1 MGGAVSI
8 SVLFP
13 SQESG
18 CLSVPETPQCGP
30 GNAFFFGRK
39 RIRTSSRFSGIS
51 VLWSQQNQTSWFKH
65 SDTSDL
71 WQEQSCWEAKEGT
84 LTLKLFFPIIVLS
97 EEVILTVVRK
107 LGQRLNQ
114 LLRAEWWHQTW
125 QLRCPS
131 VGLSERP
138 QKSLSRPLRVTAR
151 CSEGRESSWTEV
163 QERKSKGG
171 SDSGRGRGAAGCLRF
186 PLRVSGFGGSSK
198 RYGQMELECHWIF
211 WMWINCK

>member
-30 GNAFFFGRK
+30 GNACFFGRK
-39 RIRTSSRFSGIS
+39 RIRTWSRFSGIS
-51 VLWSQQNQTSWFKH
+51 VLWPQQNQTSWFKH

-107 LGQRLNQ
+107 LGQRLKQ
-114 LLRAEWWHQTW
+114 LLWAEWWHQTW

-131 VGLSERP
+131 VGLSKRP

-151 CSEGRESSWTEV
+151 CSEGREFSWIEV
-163 QERKSKGG
+163 QERKNKDG
-171 SDSGRGRGAAGCLRF
+171 GRGRSAAGCLRF
-186 PLRVSGFGGSSK
+186 PCRVSGFGGSSK

-211 WMWINCK
+211 WMWINYK